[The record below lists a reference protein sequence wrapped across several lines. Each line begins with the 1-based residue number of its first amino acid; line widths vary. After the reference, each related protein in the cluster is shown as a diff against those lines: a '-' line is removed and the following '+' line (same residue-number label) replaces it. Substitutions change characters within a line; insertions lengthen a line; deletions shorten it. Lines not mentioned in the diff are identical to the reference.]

1 MTKAEFLRL
10 IDELIEVEPGTL
22 TGNEVVRDLEGWDSL
37 KLVELIAL
45 LDERFNIPLSAE
57 SLVKCKTVNDM
68 IALLGDG
75 VTP

>member
-1 MTKAEFLRL
+1 MTRAQFLRL
-10 IDELIEVEPGTL
+10 IDELIEAPPGTL
-22 TGNEVVRDLEGWDSL
+22 NGSEIVRDIEGWDSL

-57 SLVKCKTVNDM
+57 QLVKCKTVNDM
-68 IALLGDG
+68 IKLLGDG